1 MAVICCDQVFK
12 VAGHQV
18 VWDGAQCPC
27 TDTWETW
34 CRPTSPYSMDIA
46 AQRHWRLHHSM
57 WWPWKIWDRVS
68 LLSLDWWTCLGV
80 IPNSEPICSH
90 LCGRSNLALIC
101 HSMPFMITLWCS
113 VSISALWSAMPH
125 HSIPFLSI
133 LFNSRL
139 FLIQYDSSIFN
150 SSFFDILW
158 YFYEVP
164 KRIKFCSQKNTAVLV
179 CCSLVWATWIWNR
192 FGGRRALQ
200 IIA

>member
-1 MAVICCDQVFK
+1 MLWSGIQSCRASSGLRWCTVSLHGCLRNLVQTHQSVFNGYRCSETLEATSQHV
-12 VAGHQV
+12 VALKNLRQG
-18 VWDGAQCPC
+18 
-27 TDTWETW
+27 
-34 CRPTSPYSMDIA
+34 
-46 AQRHWRLHHSM
+46 
-57 WWPWKIWDRVS
+57 S

-179 CCSLVWATWIWNR
+179 CCSFVWATWIWNR